1 MRILFRM
8 INESMFVKDDQED
21 SMIST
26 PLMAGSLKYKN
37 MLFKNIPNSRY
48 HIIYMASSRWNPQLK
63 IMKF

>member
-26 PLMAGSLKYKN
+26 PLMAGSLKYIKICY
-37 MLFKNIPNSRY
+37 LRIYPI
-48 HIIYMASSRWNPQLK
+48 HVIILSIWLHHGGIHN
-63 IMKF
+63 